1 MVNSLMEK
9 DLVDNLKKTLGQ
21 KLKVIESTECRI
33 KIETS
38 PENLLEVA
46 TSIKKL
52 GFDQVMSN
60 GGTDYPDK
68 NIFKLDYHIIS
79 VNVKKLRRTVLQLTT
94 HIPKDNATIK
104 TLITIFPSASY
115 HEQETHENLGIM
127 FEGHPRMERLLL
139 PEDWDDIPPLLK
151 AFKLPGR

>member
-1 MVNSLMEK
+1 MTNSLMEK
-9 DLVDNLKKTLGQ
+9 DLADNLKKTLGP
-21 KLKVIESTECRI
+21 KLKVIESTERRI

-38 PENLLEVA
+38 PENILEVA

-68 NIFKLDYHIIS
+68 KIFRLDYHIIS
-79 VNVKKLRRTVLQLTT
+79 VNVKNLRRTVLQLTT
-94 HIPKDNATIK
+94 YIPKDNATIN
-104 TLITIFPSASY
+104 TLITVFPSASY
-115 HEQETHENLGIM
+115 HEQETHENLGIV

-151 AFKLPGR
+151 EFKLPGR

>member
-9 DLVDNLKKTLGQ
+9 DLVHNLKKIMGK
-21 KLKVIESTECRI
+21 KLTVTKSKERRI
-33 KIETS
+33 KIETI
-38 PENLLEVA
+38 PENILEVA
-46 TSIKKL
+46 TAIKKL

-68 NIFKLDYHIIS
+68 NLFKLDYHIIS
-79 VNVKKLRRTVLQLTT
+79 VNTKKLRRTVLQLTT
-94 HIPKDNATIK
+94 HISKDNPSIH
-104 TLITIFPSASY
+104 TLSNIFPSASY

-151 AFKLPGR
+151 EFKLPGR